1 MYLRVAFIIHP
12 SGLPTTPPFHLQL
25 DVPAAREHA
34 AKFIARGVADEII
47 APAFVSSP
55 FVASLAE
62 DVLAEARAHLS
73 QPHALARLAHCWGVS
88 GAAFPL
94 SDIKASLGTAI
105 SEYYAAGGGPAAAEE
120 ALRCVAEAG
129 VPHYAHEAVYRAI
142 VRALDMWPDARRADA
157 CVELLLAAA
166 PAPAAAAAAP
176 SAAAAACAGGA
187 GDASSGSGSGSGLPS
202 SPRASRAIS
211 PLQLATGVRRAAGAI
226 CDIEKDAPRARE
238 GLTSIVCR
246 LKEGGAL
253 PPDFELIMPAPGA
266 VAASPATPAA
276 GAAAAEGK

>member
-1 MYLRVAFIIHP
+1 M
-12 SGLPTTPPFHLQL
+12 
-25 DVPAAREHA
+25 PAAREHA
-34 AKFIARGVADEII
+34 AKFIARAVADEIL

-94 SDIKASLGTAI
+94 ADIKASLGTAI
-105 SEYYAAGGGPAAAEE
+105 SEYYAAGGGAEAAEE

-142 VRALDMWPDARRADA
+142 VRALDTWPEPKRADA
-157 CVELLLAAA
+157 CVQLLLAAA
-166 PAPAAAAAAP
+166 PAPAAAGA
-176 SAAAAACAGGA
+176 SAAAAAPAAASAGGA
-187 GDASSGSGSGSGLPS
+187 GAAAGDAASAGAGSGLPS
-202 SPRASRAIS
+202 SPRAKTAIS

-238 GLTSIVCR
+238 GLASIVAR
-246 LKEGGAL
+246 LKAGGAL
-253 PPDFELIMPAPGA
+253 AGDFELVMPAPGSA
-266 VAASPATPAA
+266 VPLPSPSLSVASSSA
-276 GAAAAEGK
+276 